1 MARSPVRLLSC
12 RGSSPAREPGRR
24 DASPCGSSRGYGCF
38 QAVAEPE
45 PRCCRGGVRGDM
57 RQVEY
62 DSPEFWVGLHQVP
75 AGTTDVDSQLGA
87 AGVDDSGRFG
97 SGDRGHSVKLGG
109 EGLRFLWCGG
119 IVIEEFRAKRGRGV
133 VLSGPDRLQQLPLR
147 QPVATRG
154 QGQGEIPQ
162 RSGRVPAQGIEQRRG
177 REVDIVAARDQ
188 ANRHAGREVAG
199 RSPPGQLTPT
209 GRSVRQSPARPRS
222 APPATGQ
229 PLPARSG

>member
-147 QPVATRG
+147 QPVATRVVCG
-154 QGQGEIPQ
+154 L
-162 RSGRVPAQGIEQRRG
+162 RRCLTTSAHHMVDSLRTCWTAFRVSGRGSWLA
-177 REVDIVAARDQ
+177 
-188 ANRHAGREVAG
+188 
-199 RSPPGQLTPT
+199 
-209 GRSVRQSPARPRS
+209 
-222 APPATGQ
+222 
-229 PLPARSG
+229 SG